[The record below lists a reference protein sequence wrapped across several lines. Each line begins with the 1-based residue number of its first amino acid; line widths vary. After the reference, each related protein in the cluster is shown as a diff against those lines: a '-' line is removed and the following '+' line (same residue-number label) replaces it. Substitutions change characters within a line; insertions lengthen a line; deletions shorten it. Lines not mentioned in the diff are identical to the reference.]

1 LEILLGWEFSK
12 AIQMFYRKNASMKLQ
27 IMEFPDGIEVQDKKS
42 PMGRIWILSGTAQI
56 KLITVFFTA

>member
-1 LEILLGWEFSK
+1 
-12 AIQMFYRKNASMKLQ
+12 MFYRKNASMKLQ